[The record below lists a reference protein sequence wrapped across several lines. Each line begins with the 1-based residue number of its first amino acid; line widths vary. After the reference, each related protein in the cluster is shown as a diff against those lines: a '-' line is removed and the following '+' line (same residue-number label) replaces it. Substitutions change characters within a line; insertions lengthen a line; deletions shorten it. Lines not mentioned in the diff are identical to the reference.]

1 MRDRITAIIAVLL
14 LAALAGAS
22 YWYSH
27 ATRYQTTPVPVSR
40 EGPDF
45 IADMVVFT
53 QFDKEGRATN
63 RLLAETLSH
72 FPSDDRVEVTRPR
85 LVSLRPDQPQLDV
98 KAQRALVEKGGQRV
112 TMNDNVV
119 VTRAAGG
126 VNDPGMRMTTERLV
140 ALPDEE
146 KYSTD
151 VLADFERGG
160 SRISSI
166 GMDYDHLTR
175 IVRFHNRVRGSVEP
189 AAAAKAKS

>member
-14 LAALAGAS
+14 LAALAAAS

-27 ATRYQTTPVPVSR
+27 AIRYQSTPVPVSR

-45 IADMVVFT
+45 VADTVTLT
-53 QFDKEGRATN
+53 QFDAEGRATN

-72 FPSDDRVEVTRPR
+72 FPSDDRIEVSRPR

-98 KAQRALVEKGGQRV
+98 RSQRALVEKGGERV
-112 TMNDNVV
+112 VMTGNVV
-119 VTRAAGG
+119 VSRAAGG
-126 VNDPGMRMTTERLV
+126 ADEPPMRMTTERLV
-140 ALPDEE
+140 ALPDQE

-166 GMDYDHLTR
+166 GMDYDHLSR
-175 IVRFHNRVRGSVEP
+175 VVRFHSRVRGTVE
-189 AAAAKAKS
+189 AATAAKAKS